1 MKRYKSIDFYLQVI
15 SLLMIVATTVINK
28 PGIANP
34 VIYIFLL
41 HACRLSAFCCIF
53 TGLQTW
59 KKSIWRKYHL
69 IGTAIVLLLIV
80 AALIRDSTG
89 RSFDKDD
96 KYGMPGLE
104 ILIWTTIPAILVSLF
119 YTFITWKEW
128 RNIKQRELTQF
139 R

>member
-15 SLLMIVATTVINK
+15 SLLMIVATTVFKDLDRITDF
-28 PGIANP
+28 I
-34 VIYIFLL
+34 
-41 HACRLSAFCCIF
+41 
-53 TGLQTW
+53 
-59 KKSIWRKYHL
+59 
-69 IGTAIVLLLIV
+69 
-80 AALIRDSTG
+80 
-89 RSFDKDD
+89 FDKDD

>member
-34 VIYIFLL
+34 VIYIFLFACLQIVSILL
-41 HACRLSAFCCIF
+41 HFF

-80 AALIRDSTG
+80 AALIRD
-89 RSFDKDD
+89 
-96 KYGMPGLE
+96 GMPGLE

>member
-1 MKRYKSIDFYLQVI
+1 MKRYKSIDFYLQVM

-34 VIYIFLL
+34 VIYIFLFACLQIVSILL
-41 HACRLSAFCCIF
+41 HFF

-96 KYGMPGLE
+96 KYGMP
-104 ILIWTTIPAILVSLF
+104 V
-119 YTFITWKEW
+119 W
-128 RNIKQRELTQF
+128 RY
-139 R
+139 